1 MDQKEF
7 LGKKSRDYWQRGGKF
22 SQKIKQEE
30 MMGQSGFLKND
41 DLHPKRTIRK
51 TLKMLYNT
59 VKNYFYLL
67 SLISAYY

>member
-1 MDQKEF
+1 
-7 LGKKSRDYWQRGGKF
+7 
-22 SQKIKQEE
+22 

-67 SLISAYY
+67 SLINAYY